1 MRLRRFDWIA
11 GVMSAGIVLTGC
23 VAQQAPIADLGSDT
37 YAVTLTAQN
46 GTGDTILRQ
55 RAVDIGNDQC
65 VTHSRYF
72 YIVSEMITP
81 TPSGA
86 NQLVLTFKC
95 LKGDDPLLRK
105 PDNFKTN

>member
-1 MRLRRFDWIA
+1 MA
-11 GVMSAGIVLTGC
+11 GSMSAGLLLAGC
-23 VAQQAPIADLGSDT
+23 VTQTNPITDLGNDT
-37 YAVTLTAQN
+37 YSLMLTAQN

-72 YIVSEMITP
+72 YIVSDIITP
-81 TPSGA
+81 TPSGV
-86 NQLVLTFKC
+86 NQLALTFRC
-95 LKGDDPLLRK
+95 LRGDDPLLRK